1 MKDRIKSV
9 RKYSSMTQ
17 SEFGEKIGVSRDV
30 IANIEYGRV
39 EPSQVI
45 TKSICREFDVNEQW
59 LRTGEGEMFRPKDRD
74 AELAYWVGTVMA
86 DEPESFRRRFLNLLV
101 NLTPEDW
108 QRAETFTRSLL
119 SQDRIPQNESPDP
132 QADPCAVPSE
142 TD

>member
-1 MKDRIKSV
+1 MKDRIKAI
-9 RKYSSMTQ
+9 RKHYGLNQTDFGARLGVKQTTVAGWESS
-17 SEFGEKIGVSRDV
+17 SRTPL
-30 IANIEYGRV
+30 
-39 EPSQVI
+39 EPIISL
-45 TKSICREFDVNEQW
+45 ICREFDVNEQW